1 MKPTAPPSNWMWRLA
16 TIFGI
21 FACIA
26 LVWTSSANAG
36 TDLNDVHVTLSQ
48 VFLLFA
54 IGAAWG
60 DQRRQTKDIK
70 EELDII
76 RKKVY
81 AE

>member
-1 MKPTAPPSNWMWRLA
+1 MTPPSNWMWRLA
-16 TIFGI
+16 TICGI

-26 LVWTSSANAG
+26 LVWPADASAG

-60 DQRRQTKDIK
+60 DQRRQTKDIRT
-70 EELDII
+70 ELDLI

-81 AE
+81 GD